1 MIEIMPITLDSGGKM
16 SGSVV
21 FEEFGTDKIKLNYF
35 TSELGVDD

>member
-1 MIEIMPITLDSGGKM
+1 MIEFMPIIIDSSGKM

-21 FEEFGTDKIKLNYF
+21 FEEFGTDKIKLNFF